1 MTNHFIDMV
10 NADVVMIM
18 GSNVAENHPIACKW
32 VQRAHDGIPWSPEGV
47 GDVPARKKPGAII
60 LSVDPRFTRTSSF
73 AHHYAKL
80 RSGTDI
86 AFVNGMIN
94 YAISHNRIQR
104 DYLVNHTDAPFLVRE
119 GFGFNDGLFT
129 GFAPGADGT
138 FGQYDK
144 SSWQYETDDNGVPKR
159 DATLEHPRCVFQLLK
174 KHVSRYDAK
183 TVCSVTGTPE
193 DDYRRICDIYTM
205 TYLPNRVGTW
215 LYAMGTTQHTHGT
228 QNIRTY
234 AMLQLL
240 LGNVGLAGGGVNA
253 LRGESNVQGSTDQ
266 ALLFHI
272 IPGYLKSPTVADQD
286 LKQYLTHYTP
296 KSNDPRSANWWQHY
310 PKYVVSLLKAW
321 WGDHAQKDTA
331 GGFCFNYLP
340 KRSGNY
346 SHISMFEEMGKPDSM
361 IKGLFILGQNPAV
374 AGPNSN
380 HERQAL
386 HNLDWLI
393 AVDLWQ
399 TETGDF
405 WQRPGVDPKQVKTEV
420 FMLPAAGSVEKEGSI
435 IGSGRW
441 AQWRY
446 KAIDPPGDAK
456 TDAWILDR
464 LVKELKKLYQS
475 DGGAL
480 PESVTKLYWN
490 YDNPEHPGQPD
501 PHLIAMEINGHQWVT
516 NSKRG
521 PQVASF
527 TKLKDDGSTC
537 SGNWLYCNS
546 YVEHGEGKG
555 AELQNGPHLVQ
566 RQGRKLINR
575 MAKRFKEDPGKVPAG
590 RAIGLNPDWAWCW
603 PVNRRIIYNR
613 ASCDAKGQPYYPGR
627 YVTKFVGEQKDGK
640 WTAGKWI
647 GDVPDG
653 GWQPPLHPDGTVNEK
668 GKYAFIMKPHG
679 TANIFAANL
688 ADGPFPEHYE
698 PLESPVD
705 NQLSSRQNNPAIKV
719 WRPDEIGDRK
729 RFPIVATTYRVSEH
743 WQAGAMTRNLP
754 WLVECMP
761 NAFVEIGSSLA
772 ERKGIESGDQVIIET
787 IRGSVQVYALV
798 TERFEPFHCGGKL
811 VDQIG
816 LPWHWGYVGLSTG
829 DSANL
834 LTPHVGDAN
843 TMIPEFKAFLCD
855 IHKKEA

>member
-1 MTNHFIDMV
+1 MTNHFVDMV

-18 GSNVAENHPIACKW
+18 GSNAAENHPIACKW
-32 VQRAHDGIPWSPEGV
+32 VERAHDGIPWSRKGMGNV
-47 GDVPARKKPGAII
+47 ASRKKPGAII

-73 AHHYAKL
+73 AHHYAKI

-86 AFVNGMIN
+86 AFVNGVIN
-94 YAISHNRIQR
+94 YAIRNNRVQR
-104 DYLVNHTDAPFLVRE
+104 DYLVNHTDAPFLVKE

-129 GFAPGADGT
+129 GFEPGPDGK
-138 FGQYDK
+138 FGKYDK
-144 SSWQYETDDNGVPKR
+144 STWQYEMDENGVPKR
-159 DATLEHPRCVFQLLK
+159 DPDLTHPRCVFQLLK
-174 KHVSRYDAK
+174 KHVSRYDVK

-193 DDYRRICDIYTM
+193 NDYLKICDIYTM

-240 LGNVGLAGGGVNA
+240 LGNAGMAGGGVNA

-272 IPGYLKSPTVADQD
+272 IPGYLKSPAIADQN
-286 LKQYLTHYTP
+286 LKQYLEHYTP

-310 PKYVVSLLKAW
+310 PKYIVSLLKAW

-346 SHISMFEEMGKPDSM
+346 SHISMFENLSKPDSKL
-361 IKGLFILGQNPAV
+361 KGMFIVGQNPAV
-374 AGPNSN
+374 GGPNSGI
-380 HERQAL
+380 ERKAL
-386 HNLDWLI
+386 ENLDWMV

-399 TETGDF
+399 TETADF
-405 WQRPGVDPKQVKTEV
+405 WKRPGADPKKINTEV
-420 FMLPAAGSVEKEGSI
+420 FMLPACGSMEKEGSI
-435 IGSGRW
+435 TGSGRW

-446 KAIDPPGDAK
+446 KAVEPLGDSK

-464 LVKELKKLYQS
+464 LVKELKKLYEAES
-475 DGGAL
+475 GAL
-480 PESVTKLYWN
+480 PEAITKLYWN
-490 YDNPEHPGQPD
+490 YDNPEHPDEPD
-501 PHLIAMEINGHQWVT
+501 AHLIAMEINGHEWVS
-516 NSKRG
+516 NKKRG
-521 PQVASF
+521 KQVVSF
-527 TKLKDDGSTC
+527 AKLADDGSTC

-546 YVEHGEGKG
+546 YVEHSDGKG
-555 AELQNGPHLVQ
+555 AELQDGPHIVE
-566 RQGRKLINR
+566 REGRKLINR
-575 MAKRFKEDPGKVPAG
+575 AAKRFAEDPSKIPPG
-590 RAIGLNPDWAWCW
+590 RAVGLNLDWAWCW

-613 ASCDAKGQPYYPGR
+613 ASCDAKGQPYNPDR
-627 YVTKFVGEQKDGK
+627 YVIKFVGEQEDGK
-640 WTAGKWI
+640 WTGGKWI
-647 GDVPDG
+647 GDIPDG
-653 GWQPPLHPDGTVNEK
+653 GWQPPLHPDGTMNEK
-668 GKYAFIMKPHG
+668 GKHSFIMKPHG
-679 TANIFAANL
+679 TGQLFGNL
-688 ADGPFPEHYE
+688 ADGPFAEHYE
-698 PLESPVD
+698 PLESPID

-719 WRPDEIGDRK
+719 WHPEQIGDRK

-743 WQAGAMTRNLP
+743 WQAGQMTRNLP

-761 NAFVEIGSSLA
+761 DPFVEISSSLA
-772 ERKGIESGDQVIIET
+772 ERKRIASGDKVIVET
-787 IRGSVQVYALV
+787 VRGSVEMYALV
-798 TERFEPFHCGGKL
+798 TERFEPFHCAGKL

-816 LPWHWGYVGLSTG
+816 MPWHWGYTGLSQG
-829 DSANL
+829 PSANE

-855 IHKKEA
+855 IKKKEA